1 MKIIIG
7 GLIGGAIGFLY
18 GRFIGC
24 KTGMCPLTGNYYI
37 STIVGIIFGM
47 MIASG
52 GSK

>member
-7 GLIGGAIGFLY
+7 GLIGGVIGFLY

-24 KTGMCPLTGNYYI
+24 KSGMCPLTSNYYI

-47 MIASG
+47 MLASG

>member
-1 MKIIIG
+1 MKIVIG
-7 GLIGGAIGFLY
+7 GLIGGIIGFLY

-24 KTGMCPLTGNYYI
+24 KTGMCPLTSNYYI

-47 MIASG
+47 MLASG

>member
-7 GLIGGAIGFLY
+7 GLIGGVIGFLY

-24 KTGMCPLTGNYYI
+24 KSGMCPLTGNYYI
-37 STIVGIIFGM
+37 SAVVGIIFGM
-47 MIASG
+47 MLASG